1 MTEIT
6 TKPLDND
13 PVIGTCAL
21 CDTENMELRE
31 SHIIP
36 RFVYLWLKETSSTP
50 FIRSND
56 DVNIRHQDGEKTH
69 LLCSDC
75 ETKFS
80 GWENELAKN
89 IFKKIANYQAQSSL
103 IKVTAA
109 TRLAVLSIFW
119 RALYASS
126 ERENDLT
133 GEDLIKRNALLADLK
148 LQLRNEECSMTI
160 YFAPFSG
167 EAPYY
172 SLPIAFTYQ
181 IERGIG
187 GQDIRFFD
195 DPHRFYAV
203 FKLPFMFFY
212 IFSDGWSFDTKQLAL
227 VFNEGELNIKKHKEI
242 PPFLTSYIHHL
253 QAQFDKKKQEMD
265 ATNRKLISAEAAKNK
280 YITGSD
286 KSLSRMLGISVELQK
301 KTHK

>member
-1 MTEIT
+1 MAEIT
-6 TKPLDND
+6 TKPFNND

-21 CDTENMELRE
+21 CDMENVELRE

-36 RFVYLWLKETSSTP
+36 KFVYLWLKDTSSTP

-80 GWENELAKN
+80 GWENELAKK
-89 IFKKIANYQAQSSL
+89 IFKKIANYRAQASL
-103 IKVTAA
+103 INVTAA
-109 TRLAVLSIFW
+109 TRLGVLSIFW
-119 RALYASS
+119 RALHVSS
-126 ERENDLT
+126 ERENNLT
-133 GEDLIKRNALLADLK
+133 EEDRVKRKAFLADLK
-148 LQLRNEECSMTI
+148 LQLRDEECRTTV

-167 EAPYY
+167 AAPYY
-172 SLPIAFTYQ
+172 SLPTAFTYQ

-187 GQDIRFFD
+187 GQDVRFFD

-212 IFSDGWSFDTKQLAL
+212 IFSDGWPVEANRHGLA
-227 VFNEGELNIKKHKEI
+227 FNEGELNIKEQKEI
-242 PPFLTSYIHHL
+242 PSVLTSYIHHL
-253 QAQFDKKKQEMD
+253 QAQFDEKKQEMD
-265 ATNRKLISAEAAKNK
+265 VTNRKLISAEAAKNK
-280 YITGSD
+280 DITGSD
-286 KSLSRMLGISVELQK
+286 KSLSRTLGISVELLK
-301 KTHK
+301 KADK